1 MMNGKA
7 HEALIALFNNYKQVN
22 RLSVDILNIIAFEL
36 GVDYNG
42 SEGTKR
48 DLITLISHHLNK

>member
-1 MMNGKA
+1 MNGKA
-7 HEALIALFNNYKQVN
+7 HEALIALFSNYKQVN

>member
-1 MMNGKA
+1 MNGKA

-48 DLITLISHHLNK
+48 DLISLISHHLNK

>member
-1 MMNGKA
+1 MNGKA

-48 DLITLISHHLNK
+48 DLIILISHHLNK